1 MENNWAAYTLA
12 TCSAVLLFIFL
23 TNFSSFLNIV
33 YSIEGLLFPIIIG
46 AVLAYLLNPIVVFFE
61 ERALKNVKKDG
72 LRYNISV
79 IFAVLVFVA
88 LLVLFFLALIPSLAE
103 SISSLA
109 ANMGSYVDSSQELLA
124 KLDQLAA
131 KFRIDITE
139 ITDSISS
146 ALNSVMGNVPA
157 LLNRILSASV
167 NMGSAIFNIG
177 IGFILAVYFLMGKSG
192 ILKAIE
198 KLRRSALTEETYERN
213 TAFLTR
219 CHRILIRYIGCNI
232 LDAMIIGIINAIFMI
247 LTGMEYVALISLV
260 VGVTNLLPT
269 FGPII
274 GGAIGAFILV
284 LIDPMHALIFIIF
297 TMVLQTFD
305 GYILKP
311 KLFGESLGVSAV
323 VILITI
329 ILGGKIFGVI
339 GILLAIPFAAIMTFL
354 YDEVFLPG
362 LERRKKLKEEMAPGN
377 SEDGEISHGSETEI
391 QEQEKE
397 GPGARTGDAVHT
409 DQVLSEAEERSS

>member
-1 MENNWAAYTLA
+1 MKKFKNMMENNWAAYTLA
-12 TCSAVLLFIFL
+12 TCSAVLLFSFL
-23 TNFSSFLNIV
+23 TNFSSF
-33 YSIEGLLFPIIIG
+33 
-46 AVLAYLLNPIVVFFE
+46 
-61 ERALKNVKKDG
+61 
-72 LRYNISV
+72 YNISV

-124 KLDQLAA
+124 ELDQLAA

-139 ITDSISS
+139 ITDSISE

-192 ILKAIE
+192 ILRAIE
-198 KLRRSALTEETYERN
+198 KLRRAALTAETYERH
-213 TAFLTR
+213 TTFLAR
-219 CHRILIRYIGCNI
+219 CHKILIRYIGCNI
-232 LDAMIIGIINAIFMI
+232 FDAMIIGMINAVFML
-247 LTGMEYVALISLV
+247 LTGMEYIALISLV

-284 LIDPMHALIFIIF
+284 LIDPMHALIFIVF
-297 TMVLQTFD
+297 TLVLQTFD

-339 GILLAIPFAAIMTFL
+339 GILRSP
-354 YDEVFLPG
+354 
-362 LERRKKLKEEMAPGN
+362 
-377 SEDGEISHGSETEI
+377 EDGDISHGGETETHKKEKEVPGAGAADVPDAAQNLSETERH
-391 QEQEKE
+391 
-397 GPGARTGDAVHT
+397 P
-409 DQVLSEAEERSS
+409 